1 MTMIIGKFIAVAVIG
16 YLIGSIPF
24 GVLIS
29 KRRAKVDVRQYG
41 SGKTG
46 TANVLR
52 MAGSKVAAVVLAL
65 DVSKGVLAVLF
76 AGLIVGKDY
85 LVVGNVGLGLLV
97 AQGIAALT
105 AVVGHIWSVFLGFK
119 GGRGVATFFGGLAAM
134 CPIAAAFGGEVLI
147 IGAGLSRYIS
157 LGSIAGAVG
166 TYAILAPLTILNG
179 FPIEY
184 LAYALVGSVL
194 IIIMHRD
201 NISRLLA
208 GTERKLGE
216 KSEGRGVEPT

>member
-1 MTMIIGKFIAVAVIG
+1 MTEIIGKFIAVAVIG

-29 KRRAKVDVRQYG
+29 KRKAKVDITKYG

-52 MAGSKVAAVVLAL
+52 TAGSKVAAVVLAL

-76 AGLIVGKDY
+76 AGLIIGKDY

-105 AVVGHIWSVFLGFK
+105 AVIGHIWSVFLGFK

-147 IGAGLSRYIS
+147 ISAGLSKYIS

-166 TYAILAPLTILNG
+166 TYAILAPLTILHG

-184 LAYALVGSVL
+184 LAYTLVGAVL

-201 NISRLLA
+201 NISRLVA
-208 GTERKLGE
+208 GTERKIGE
-216 KSEGRGVEPT
+216 KIERKEIEST

>member
-1 MTMIIGKFIAVAVIG
+1 MTEIIGKLIAVAVIG

-29 KRRAKVDVRQYG
+29 KRRAKVDIRQYG
-41 SGKTG
+41 SGKIG
-46 TANVLR
+46 AANVLR
-52 MAGSKVAAVVLAL
+52 TAGSKVAAVVLAL

-76 AGLIVGKDY
+76 AGLIIGKDY
-85 LVVGNVGLGLLV
+85 LVVGNVGLGLIV

-105 AVVGHIWSVFLGFK
+105 AVIGHIWSVFLGFK

-147 IGAGLSRYIS
+147 ISAGLSKYIS

-166 TYAILAPLTILNG
+166 TYAILAPLTILHG

-184 LAYALVGSVL
+184 LAYTLVGAVL
-194 IIIMHRD
+194 IIVMHRD
-201 NISRLLA
+201 NISRLVA
-208 GTERKLGE
+208 GTERKIGE
-216 KSEGRGVEPT
+216 KVERKEIEPT

>member
-1 MTMIIGKFIAVAVIG
+1 MTEIIGKFIAVAVIG

-29 KRRAKVDVRQYG
+29 KRKAKVDIRQYG
-41 SGKTG
+41 SGKIG

-52 MAGSKVAAVVLAL
+52 TAGGKIAAVVLAL
-65 DVSKGVLAVLF
+65 DVSKGVLAVLL
-76 AGLIVGKDY
+76 AGLIIGKDY
-85 LVVGNVGLGLLV
+85 LVVGNVGLGLLF

-105 AVVGHIWSVFLGFK
+105 AIVGHIWSVFLGFK

-147 IGAGLSRYIS
+147 ISAGLSKYIS

-184 LAYALVGSVL
+184 LAYALVGSIL

-201 NISRLLA
+201 NIARLLA
-208 GTERKLGE
+208 GTERKIGE
-216 KSEGRGVEPT
+216 KSEVREIEST